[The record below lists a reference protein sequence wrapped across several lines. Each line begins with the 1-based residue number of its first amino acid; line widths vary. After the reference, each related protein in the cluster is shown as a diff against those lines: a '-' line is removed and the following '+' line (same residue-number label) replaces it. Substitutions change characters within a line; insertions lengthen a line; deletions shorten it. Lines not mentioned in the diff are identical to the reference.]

1 MQRTRSIVAA
11 AAALTLAATLAA
23 CSSSGNSGSNDS
35 TASPSATDT
44 ASAAATNGTDELKAR
59 TITFAYTTPA
69 TFPYQDGAEK
79 FKEVIEK
86 ASNGKITVKLFPGGQ
101 LGNERDM
108 EENILNGGVTM
119 GVTAGGLA
127 QFSPIVNLFE
137 LPFLINGQEHMQKII
152 KSDIGTELADLISS
166 QGGFKVVGWFS
177 TGDSAI
183 QTVKNA
189 VNTPDDLKGVKL
201 RAQEAPSLVES
212 LKALGANPTPM
223 PFGDIYSGV
232 QTGLIEGA
240 TLDWSSVNSLKL
252 TELVHYSTT
261 PDVAF
266 LAEPRPVVVSQKYW
280 DSMSSAEQALFTD
293 AMNQASAYEFQ
304 VFNDRQAKAVADVKA
319 AGVKVTEIDAT
330 PFVEKV
336 KPVWSKWAKQL
347 NAEEIVQKI
356 DALR

>member
-1 MQRTRSIVAA
+1 MAA
-11 AAALTLAATLAA
+11 AAAMVLATMVSA
-23 CSSSGNSGSNDS
+23 CGSSSTSTSGGDKPQ
-35 TASPSATDT
+35 TATPSSPANAGGGGGGDIKSH
-44 ASAAATNGTDELKAR
+44 

-69 TFPYQDGAEK
+69 TFPYQDGAQR
-79 FKEVIEK
+79 FKDVIEK
-86 ASNGKITVKLFPGGQ
+86 ASDGKITVKLFPGGQ

-127 QFSPIVNLFE
+127 QFAPIVNLFE
-137 LPFLINGQEHMQKII
+137 LPFLINGQDHMKRII
-152 KSDIGTELADLISS
+152 TSDVGAKLEDLIAE
-166 QGGFKVVGWFS
+166 GGYKVVGWFS

-183 QTVKNA
+183 QTVKNP
-189 VNTPDDLKGVKL
+189 VNSPDDLKGVKL
-201 RAQEAPSLVES
+201 RAQEAPSLVDS

-252 TELVHYSTT
+252 TEMVHYSTT

-266 LAEPRPVVVSQKYW
+266 LAEPRPVVVSQKFW
-280 DSMSSAEQALFTD
+280 KSLTADEQAMFTD
-293 AMNQASAYEFQ
+293 AMKQASEHEFQ

-319 AGVKVTEIDAT
+319 AGVKITDIDPA
-330 PFVEKV
+330 PFLEKV
-336 KPVWSKWAKQL
+336 KPVWDKWAKQL
-347 NAEEIVQKI
+347 NAEDIVKQI

>member
-1 MQRTRSIVAA
+1 MQRTRPLIAA
-11 AAALTLAATLAA
+11 AAAMVLAAMVSA
-23 CSSSGNSGSNDS
+23 CGSSGTS
-35 TASPSATDT
+35 TGASDKSQ
-44 ASAAATNGTDELKAR
+44 AATSSTPAGGGGDINSH

-69 TFPYQDGAEK
+69 TFPYHDGAQK
-79 FKEVIEK
+79 FKDVIEK
-86 ASNGKITVKLFPGGQ
+86 SSNGKITVKLFPGGQ

-127 QFSPIVNLFE
+127 QFCPIVNLFE
-137 LPFLINGQEHMQKII
+137 LPFLINGQEHMKRII
-152 KSDIGTELADLISS
+152 TSDVGKELEDLIAE
-166 QGGFKVVGWFS
+166 GGYKVVGWFS

-183 QTVKNA
+183 QTVKNP
-189 VNTPDDLKGVKL
+189 VKSPDDLKGVKL
-201 RAQEAPSLVES
+201 RAQEAPSLVDS

-252 TELVHYSTT
+252 TEMVHYSTT

-266 LAEPRPVVVSQKYW
+266 LAEPRPVVVSQKFW
-280 DSMSSAEQALFTD
+280 KSLNADEQALFTD
-293 AMNQASAYEFQ
+293 AMKQASEYEIQ

-319 AGVKVTEIDAT
+319 AGVQVTDIDPA
-330 PFVEKV
+330 PFLEKV
-336 KPVWSKWAKQL
+336 KPVWDKWAKQL
-347 NAEEIVQKI
+347 NAEDIVKQI